1 MMNFPSKSRLAHI
14 VFESD
19 DKASKLFDIL
29 LLVLIFLSV
38 MAAVLD
44 SVSEIGEVYG
54 PFLYGI
60 EWAFTLVFTVE
71 YLIRIWLSRR
81 PIKYILSFYGLVDLL
96 AILPA
101 FLSLIIVNTQLF
113 AVVRALRFLRV
124 LRILKMGRHLREGQ
138 ILMLALQ
145 NSRWKIQIFLG
156 SVLTIVLV
164 MGTLMFLIEGPENG
178 YTSIPISMYWA
189 IVTLT
194 TVGFGDITP
203 LTSTGKFAASI
214 IMLLGYAII
223 AVPTGIVTSE
233 LTAASRKRS
242 KGKEVECPTCHARDH
257 DADAYHCKYCGTRL

>member
-1 MMNFPSKSRLAHI
+1 MNLPSKSRLAHI
-14 VFESD
+14 IFESD
-19 DKASKLFDIL
+19 DTASKNFDVIL
-29 LLVLIFLSV
+29 LILIFLSV

-44 SVSEIGEVYG
+44 SVRDISEEYG
-54 PFLYGI
+54 SLLYGI
-60 EWAFTLVFTVE
+60 EWGFTLVFTLE
-71 YLIRIWLSRR
+71 YLTRIWLSRR
-81 PIKYILSFYGLVDLL
+81 TIKYITSFYGIVDLL

-203 LTSTGKFAASI
+203 LTSIGKFAASV

-223 AVPTGIVTSE
+223 AVPTGIVTAE
-233 LTAASRKRS
+233 LTAATRKRR
-242 KGKEVECPTCHARDH
+242 KGKEVECPICHARDH
-257 DADAYHCKYCGTRL
+257 DLDAFYCKHCGSRL